1 MPRSGGWWIRRQY
14 FARAGQ
20 QGFLMQRLGWKDP
33 IGLVRGV
40 GVWVVDGQTF
50 AAGIWVQRKE
60 GCVGMK
66 REEMHL

>member
-1 MPRSGGWWIRRQY
+1 
-14 FARAGQ
+14 
-20 QGFLMQRLGWKDP
+20 MQRLGRKDP
-33 IGLVRGV
+33 IGHGKGV
-40 GVWVVDGQTF
+40 GGWVADGQTF